1 MIFIT
6 GGVRSG
12 KSALAEKLAL
22 EGSAGVTYIATAEP
36 GDAEMKARI
45 DEHRRRRPPSWKTVE
60 AIRGLPGAIRQALE
74 GGGTVLVD
82 CLTVYLSNLLTADPN
97 NIVAG
102 VAMVKL
108 LSEEVEQVAAACR
121 LENGSGKLIMVSNE
135 VGLGIVPESPLG
147 RFFRDAA
154 GAANQKLAALAD
166 EVYLCVSGIPVRIK

>member
-6 GGVRSG
+6 GGARSG

-22 EGSAGVTYIATAEP
+22 EGGGVTYIATAEP

-60 AIRGLPGAIRQALE
+60 ATRGLPGAIQQALE
-74 GGGTVLVD
+74 EGGTVLVD

-97 NIVAG
+97 IAAG
-102 VAMVKL
+102 GAMVKL
-108 LSEEVEQVAAACR
+108 FSDEVEQVAAACR
-121 LENGSGKLIMVSNE
+121 LENGSGKLIVVSNE

-147 RFFRDAA
+147 RFFRDVA
-154 GAANQKLAALAD
+154 GLANQKLAALAD
-166 EVYLCVSGIPVRIK
+166 EVYLCVSGVPVRIK